1 VQTYDFG
8 HGLEPDASGAA
19 RVRMELGVRIVRT
32 AFINTNTSD
41 LSGRRGDRNH
51 VSRTDNG
58 LCLTV
63 SRGYEVSHGETFANS
78 FRRQT

>member
-1 VQTYDFG
+1 MQYELQLCIMLVCRHTTSG
-8 HGLEPDASGAA
+8 MGLEPDASGAV

-58 LCLTV
+58 LCLTAL
-63 SRGYEVSHGETFANS
+63 RGY
-78 FRRQT
+78 

>member
-1 VQTYDFG
+1 MQYELQLCILLVCRHMTSG
-8 HGLEPDASGAA
+8 MGLEPDASGAV

-58 LCLTV
+58 LCLTAL
-63 SRGYEVSHGETFANS
+63 RGY
-78 FRRQT
+78 